1 MTTEATSERKISEA
15 ERHGRTL
22 TTVELL
28 TPYRNPMGAVWA
40 AGERAGFPDA
50 EARDL
55 IRRGVARPPVDKQ
68 VKGDRT
74 QTK

>member
-1 MTTEATSERKISEA
+1 MATEVTSERKVSEA
-15 ERHGRTL
+15 ERYGRTL

-28 TPYRNPMGAVWA
+28 VPYRSPMGAVWA

-55 IRRGVARPPVDKQ
+55 IRRGVARAPQDKML
-68 VKGDRT
+68 KGDRT